1 MDRSLP
7 ANLKLPRDTF
17 PAYTWYSGPWGAL
30 TFVNRRYAD
39 YLGLE
44 SDHPLRLGVETGV
57 VWDTHLQLL
66 HPDDHASSRQVGEAI
81 LNTGTA
87 GAAAFMGRA
96 AHSVSRQLLSCGEP
110 VPTSA

>member
-1 MDRSLP
+1 MELSP
-7 ANLKLPRDTF
+7 AGQVKIPPHRI
-17 PAYTWYSGPWGAL
+17 PAASVYPGPGGAL
-30 TFVNRRYAD
+30 AFATRRYAD